1 MVVVAFTAFNRYIY
15 NEKQGDGATVIPS
28 ETVEELS
35 PISDRETQALITEV
49 HDALVATHGSN
60 AAALTVRV
68 KELSGDY
75 AKGEASESGMGG
87 GIWFA
92 AKENGVWQ
100 LVYDGNGIIRCS
112 ELTEYPDFPA
122 SLISQC
128 FDDQENTLIT
138 R

>member
-1 MVVVAFTAFNRYIY
+1 MVIVAFTAFNNFIY
-15 NEKQGDGATVIPS
+15 NEKQGDSATVIPS

-35 PISDRETQALITEV
+35 PTSDRDTQILFTEV
-49 HDALVATHGSN
+49 HDALVAKHGST
-60 AAALTVRV
+60 AASLTVRV
-68 KELSGDY
+68 KDLSGDY

-100 LVYDGNGIIRCS
+100 LVYDGNGIIQCS
-112 ELTEYPDFPA
+112 DLKEYPDFPS
-122 SLISQC
+122 SLIPQC
-128 FDDQENTLIT
+128 FDEKANTLIT